1 MAKGNMANIALTD
14 YLKRGLAMKGETGLV
29 EAKINEEV
37 GMVHQKQYGH
47 QIKQFLRTEL
57 EPIFVNNR
65 KEELFAK
72 IWKLNDIGTFKRMQM
87 SYRPDVML
95 DFEARSKTAGAIYS
109 GISSAGP
116 SMFALFDEKAKADSL
131 IKNLPENLSLYF
143 DHYRVDHAGEK
154 IETDATN

>member
-65 KEELFAK
+65 KRSYLVK
-72 IWKLNDIGTFKRMQM
+72 I
-87 SYRPDVML
+87 
-95 DFEARSKTAGAIYS
+95 
-109 GISSAGP
+109 
-116 SMFALFDEKAKADSL
+116 
-131 IKNLPENLSLYF
+131 
-143 DHYRVDHAGEK
+143 
-154 IETDATN
+154 